1 MADRI
6 KGITIEIGGDTTG
19 LNKALSGVNKEISST
34 QGQLKDVERLLK
46 LDPTNTELLRQKQK
60 LLAEAVQ
67 GTKGKL
73 DTLKEANRQVAESAS
88 NYDAWKEKYDPIKK
102 QIDETKNKLGDLK
115 EQSRNADEQLANGE
129 ISQEKYDAIQEEIKK
144 TSSELKTLQ
153 KSAKEVSDEFGNPVA
168 PEQYDALQREIAET
182 EQQLKS
188 LEDQAGKANT
198 TLQQISAVGD
208 KFQEVGQKIE
218 GVGKKLLPISA
229 AVGGIGVAAVKTTAD
244 FDSSMSNVSAISGA
258 TGEDFDKLRDK
269 AREMGAETK
278 YSASEAADAMSYMAM
293 AGWKTDDMLNGISG
307 IMNLAAASGADLA
320 TTSDIVTDALT
331 GMGYTAADAGRLADV
346 MAAASSNANTNVEM
360 MGETFKYVAPVCG
373 SLGYSMEDTA
383 LAVGL
388 MANSGIKASQAGTQL
403 RAAIT
408 NMVKPTES
416 MEGVMNELGIEIA
429 NEDGSMKSLD
439 ETLKILRDS
448 FAVTTEEQKARRLA
462 TLEQQAVADGYGE
475 SLKGLTEEEKYFQLA
490 MYAGQEQVKDM
501 SEAQFKKMAQD
512 KLGVKVTKKTNK
524 AQVAQ
529 NLALALGTQAIE
541 GLTQE
546 QQSQY
551 AATLFGKEAM
561 SGMLAIINAS
571 EEDYDKL
578 SDAIANSEGVAKSM
592 SETMQDNLN
601 RQLQILKS
609 QLEEAAISIGDALM
623 PKIRELVKKIQEWT
637 DWFNKLDESQK
648 EMVATIGLVVAAM
661 APLLI
666 MIGKVGQGI
675 DVLLKTTSSLGGLLG
690 TMGMTG
696 GPILM
701 TVAAL
706 GLLGA
711 AYLAVKDD
719 LDEYYDKARELSEEE
734 QDSIDRVD
742 ALKDS
747 YDELAQRRQDSVT
760 SIETQTQYESDLWK
774 ELQGIVDENGKV
786 QEGYE
791 SRAAFI
797 SSELS
802 QALGIEIGLN
812 NGIIEGYQNIQG
824 EIDKLIQKKQEE
836 AILNAYEAEY
846 QEALASRKA
855 LQDEIIVQS
864 GQARQASEDYNKA
877 LENEKR
883 LQSEYNQLME
893 EYAQNDSTGVTIGQG
908 IELAKLGQELENAK
922 GSVRGYKEHMDQMNT
937 SLKGSQEALDGFNN
951 LVVNWQGASAAIISG
966 DQQEISNSLMLLQND
981 FKTAEASTRESLE
994 AQCETYKTKLA
1005 EAREAVKQGTPGITD
1020 EYVAGLVN
1028 LERLSRLE
1036 LAKVP
1041 EDAGKAVTDAAG
1053 AVKEKSGE
1061 MESAGT
1067 DVGKQI
1073 PSGLSK
1079 GIISGK
1085 GVALTSVQK
1094 MCDEVVNT
1102 AKNRLGIHSPSTV
1115 FAYIGQMSGKGFI
1128 TGWAGTVA
1136 EMQNTI
1142 RSSVSKAVTEA
1153 TATFSGI
1160 EESLLSLRDSSGS
1173 TISEVVKNAEE
1184 AQEALQKIQD
1194 GLEKTIYGQ
1203 INTFDKFDGK
1213 TKMSTNELLEN
1224 MQSQVDGTEQWS
1236 DNLRELAERG
1246 IDQVLLQKL
1255 AEMGPKG
1262 AGYVAVFAKMTEEEL
1277 QKANDLFEQTMTL
1290 PEATAES
1297 IMQSYQVA
1305 GSMTT
1310 QGFKD
1315 GVTEGIPQVMGEVS
1329 KISQG
1334 VTAIIESLIPLA
1346 DTWSEDMMDGFV
1358 QGIRDKTSEVE
1369 DACRSVADTVSDYL
1383 HFTRPEKG
1391 PLRYYEEWMPHMM
1404 KGLEEGIRGNMWR
1417 VTDQMAALAGS
1428 MDVMTMDMSGGGE
1441 QNSGV
1446 TQRVISLLEA
1456 YLPDIASQKY
1466 VMMDG
1471 KALVG
1476 KTAGQMDRKLG
1487 QVQAL
1492 KERIG

>member
-19 LNKALSGVNKEISST
+19 LSKALSGVNKEISGT
-34 QGQLKDVERLLK
+34 QSQLKDVERLLK
-46 LDPTNTELLRQKQK
+46 LDPSNTELLRQKQK
-60 LLAEAVQ
+60 LLADAV
-67 GTKGKL
+67 GETKDKL
-73 DTLKEANRQVAESAS
+73 ETLKSAEKQAQ
-88 NYDAWKEKYDPIKK
+88 DQFKEGK
-102 QIDETKNKLGDLK
+102 
-115 EQSRNADEQLANGE
+115 
-129 ISQEKYDAIQEEIKK
+129 ISE
-144 TSSELKTLQ
+144 
-153 KSAKEVSDEFGNPVA
+153 
-168 PEQYDALQREIAET
+168 EQYDALKREIIDT
-182 EQQLKS
+182 EQKLKS
-188 LEDQAGKANT
+188 LEDQAGKANV

-229 AVGGIGVAAVKTTAD
+229 AIGGIGVAAVKTTAD

-258 TGEDFDKLRDK
+258 TGEDFDRLRDK

-278 YSASEAADAMSYMAM
+278 FSASEAADAMSYMAM
-293 AGWKTDDMLNGISG
+293 AGWKTDDMLGGISG
-307 IMNLAAASGADLA
+307 VMNLAAASGADLA

-331 GMGYTAADAGRLADV
+331 AMGYTAADSGRLADV

-388 MANSGIKASQAGTQL
+388 MANGGIKASQAGTQL
-403 RAAIT
+403 RGAIT
-408 NMVKPTES
+408 NMIKPTES

-439 ETLKILRDS
+439 ETLKILRES
-448 FAVTTEEQKARRLA
+448 FAVTTEEQKAQRLA
-462 TLEQQAVADGYGE
+462 TLEQQAVADGYGD

-512 KLGVKVTKKTNK
+512 KLGIKVTKKTNRE
-524 AQVAQ
+524 QVAQ
-529 NLALALGTQAIE
+529 NLALELGTQAIE
-541 GLTQE
+541 GLTRE
-546 QQSQY
+546 QQSAY

-561 SGMLAIINAS
+561 SGMLTIINSS
-571 EEDYDKL
+571 EEDYNKL
-578 SDAIANSEGVAKSM
+578 SEAIANSSGAAEKMAKV
-592 SETMQDNLN
+592 TQDNLN
-601 RQLQILKS
+601 GQLAELRSK
-609 QLEEAAISIGDALM
+609 LEEAAISIGDALM

-637 DWFNKLDESQK
+637 DWFNQLDESQK
-648 EMVATIGLVVAAM
+648 EMVVTIGLVAAALGPM
-661 APLLI
+661 LI
-666 MIGKVGQGI
+666 AIGKVSTGI
-675 DVLLKTTSSLGGLLG
+675 GALLHMTSSLGGVLG
-690 TMGMTG
+690 ALGMTG
-696 GPILM
+696 GPIMM

-711 AYLAVKDD
+711 AYLTVKDD
-719 LDEYYDKARELSEEE
+719 SDEYYDKARELSEEE
-734 QDSIDRVD
+734 QDSIERVD

-864 GQARQASEDYNKA
+864 GQAKQASEDYNKA

-893 EYAQNDSTGVTIGQG
+893 EYAQNDSTGVTIGQR

-1028 LERLSRLE
+1028 LELRSRQE

-1041 EDAGKAVTDAAG
+1041 ENAGNSATDAAA
-1053 AVKEKSGE
+1053 AVSGKAGE
-1061 MESAGT
+1061 MESAGG
-1067 DVGKQI
+1067 DFAA
-1073 PSGLSK
+1073 GLAK
-1079 GIISGK
+1079 GIIDNAK
-1085 GVALTSVQK
+1085 LVADAVINVADDTV
-1094 MCDEVVNT
+1094 EATRT
-1102 AKNRLGIHSPSTV
+1102 AWDSHSPSRV
-1115 FAYIGQMSGKGFI
+1115 AKDIGTDYPAGLAEGI
-1128 TGWAGTVA
+1128 TEGASQVTD
-1136 EMQNTI
+1136 
-1142 RSSVSKAVTEA
+1142 AVTQLA
-1153 TATFSGI
+1153 TAAT
-1160 EESLLSLRDSSGS
+1160 S
-1173 TISEVVKNAEE
+1173 TLET
-1184 AQEALQKIQD
+1184 QLQQSD
-1194 GLEKTIYGQ
+1194 TTTQTYQASMGTSWSTWAANLVTT
-1203 INTFDKFDGK
+1203 INTSLAGIGLGASTQLGTLKSSFTTETDAINTDWATKWTAIENKHK
-1213 TKMSTNELLEN
+1213 TTLQNIKTLTSTVLQAIKVLNR
-1224 MQSQVDGTEQWS
+1224 TET
-1236 DNLRELAERG
+1236 D
-1246 IDQVLLQKL
+1246 
-1255 AEMGPKG
+1255 
-1262 AGYVAVFAKMTEEEL
+1262 
-1277 QKANDLFEQTMTL
+1277 TMKTD
-1290 PEATAES
+1290 AITA
-1297 IMQSYQVA
+1297 MNQMVA
-1305 GSMTT
+1305 GVDAELKNLEPTVKA
-1310 QGFKD
+1310 GFDPAVKHITD
-1315 GVTEGIPQVMGEVS
+1315 LIPQA
-1329 KISQG
+1329 
-1334 VTAIIESLIPLA
+1334 T
-1346 DTWSEDMMDGFV
+1346 TWSHDMMDNFI
-1358 QGIRDKTSEVE
+1358 QGIRDKMEELE
-1369 DACRSVADTVSDYL
+1369 DACRDVADTVSDYM

-1404 KGLEEGIRGNMWR
+1404 QGLAKGIRDNR
-1417 VTDQMAALAGS
+1417 NLITDQMKILAG
-1428 MDVMTMDMSGGGE
+1428 DMVSLQMGG
-1441 QNSGV
+1441 QQVRQPVNLASYN
-1446 TQRVISLLEA
+1446 VIAL
-1456 YLPDIASQKY
+1456 
-1466 VMMDG
+1466 DG
-1471 KALVG
+1471 KQVAEVVNE
-1476 KTAGQMDRKLG
+1476 QLG
-1487 QVQAL
+1487 IL
-1492 KERIG
+1492 L

>member
-19 LNKALSGVNKEISST
+19 LSKALSGVNKEISGT
-34 QGQLKDVERLLK
+34 QSQLKDVERLLK
-46 LDPTNTELLRQKQK
+46 LDPSNTELLRQKQK
-60 LLAEAVQ
+60 LLADAVSE
-67 GTKGKL
+67 TKDKL
-73 DTLKEANRQVAESAS
+73 ETLKSAEKQAQ
-88 NYDAWKEKYDPIKK
+88 DQFKEGK
-102 QIDETKNKLGDLK
+102 
-115 EQSRNADEQLANGE
+115 
-129 ISQEKYDAIQEEIKK
+129 ISE
-144 TSSELKTLQ
+144 
-153 KSAKEVSDEFGNPVA
+153 
-168 PEQYDALQREIAET
+168 EQYDALKREIIDT
-182 EQQLKS
+182 EQKLKS
-188 LEDQAGKANT
+188 LEDQAGKSNV

-258 TGEDFDKLRDK
+258 TGEDFDRLRDK

-278 YSASEAADAMSYMAM
+278 FSASEAADAMSYMAM
-293 AGWKTDDMLNGISG
+293 AGWKTEDMLGGIGG
-307 IMNLAAASGADLA
+307 IMDLAAASGADLA

-403 RAAIT
+403 RGALT
-408 NMVKPTES
+408 NMVKPTEA

-448 FAVTTEEQKARRLA
+448 FAVTTEEQKAQRLA
-462 TLEQQAVADGYGE
+462 TLEQQAVADGYGD

-512 KLGVKVTKKTNK
+512 KLGIKVTKKTNRE
-524 AQVAQ
+524 QVAQ
-529 NLALALGTQAIE
+529 NLALELGTQAIE

-571 EEDYDKL
+571 EEDYNKL

-601 RQLQILKS
+601 GQLQILKS

-637 DWFNKLDESQK
+637 DWFNQLDESQK
-648 EMVATIGLVVAAM
+648 EMVVTIGLVAAALGPM
-661 APLLI
+661 LI
-666 MIGKVGQGI
+666 AIGKVSTGI
-675 DVLLKTTSSLGGLLG
+675 GALLHMTSSLGGVLG
-690 TMGMTG
+690 ALGMTG
-696 GPILM
+696 GPIMM

-711 AYLAVKDD
+711 AYLTVKDD
-719 LDEYYDKARELSEEE
+719 SDEYYDKARELSEEE

-864 GQARQASEDYNKA
+864 GQAKQASEDYNKA

-893 EYAQNDSTGVTIGQG
+893 EYAQNDSTGVTIGQR

-1028 LERLSRLE
+1028 LELRSRQE

-1041 EDAGKAVTDAAG
+1041 ENAGNSATDAAA
-1053 AVKEKSGE
+1053 AVSGKAGE
-1061 MESAGT
+1061 MESAGG
-1067 DVGKQI
+1067 DFAA
-1073 PSGLSK
+1073 GLAK
-1079 GIISGK
+1079 GIIDNAK
-1085 GVALTSVQK
+1085 LVADAVINVADDTV
-1094 MCDEVVNT
+1094 EATRT
-1102 AKNRLGIHSPSTV
+1102 AWDSHSPSRV
-1115 FAYIGQMSGKGFI
+1115 AKDIGTDYPAGLAEGI
-1128 TGWAGTVA
+1128 TEGTG
-1136 EMQNTI
+1136 Q
-1142 RSSVSKAVTEA
+1142 VTEA
-1153 TATFSGI
+1153 VTQLATAAT
-1160 EESLLSLRDSSGS
+1160 S
-1173 TISEVVKNAEE
+1173 TLET
-1184 AQEALQKIQD
+1184 QLQQSD
-1194 GLEKTIYGQ
+1194 TTTQTYQTSMGTSWSTWAANLVTT
-1203 INTFDKFDGK
+1203 INTSLAGIGLGASTQLGTIKSSFATETDAINTDWATKWTAIETKHK
-1213 TKMSTNELLEN
+1213 TTLQDIKTLTSTVLQAIKALNR
-1224 MQSQVDGTEQWS
+1224 TE
-1236 DNLRELAERG
+1236 
-1246 IDQVLLQKL
+1246 
-1255 AEMGPKG
+1255 
-1262 AGYVAVFAKMTEEEL
+1262 TE
-1277 QKANDLFEQTMTL
+1277 TMKTDTI
-1290 PEATAES
+1290 TA
-1297 IMQSYQVA
+1297 MNQMVA
-1305 GSMTT
+1305 GVDAELKNLEPTVKA
-1310 QGFKD
+1310 GFDPAVKHITD
-1315 GVTEGIPQVMGEVS
+1315 LIPQA
-1329 KISQG
+1329 
-1334 VTAIIESLIPLA
+1334 T
-1346 DTWSEDMMDGFV
+1346 TWSHDMMDNFI
-1358 QGIRDKTSEVE
+1358 QGIKDKMRELE
-1369 DACRSVADTVSDYL
+1369 DACEDVAETVSDYM

-1404 KGLEEGIRGNMWR
+1404 QGLAKGIRDNR
-1417 VTDQMAALAGS
+1417 NLITDQMKILAG
-1428 MDVMTMDMSGGGE
+1428 DMASLQMGG
-1441 QNSGV
+1441 QQVRQPVNLASYN
-1446 TQRVISLLEA
+1446 VIAL
-1456 YLPDIASQKY
+1456 
-1466 VMMDG
+1466 DG
-1471 KALVG
+1471 KQVAEVVNE
-1476 KTAGQMDRKLG
+1476 QLG
-1487 QVQAL
+1487 IL
-1492 KERIG
+1492 L

>member
-19 LNKALSGVNKEISST
+19 LSKALSGVNKEISGT

-46 LDPTNTELLRQKQK
+46 LDPSNTELLQQKQK
-60 LLAEAVQ
+60 LLADAV
-67 GTKGKL
+67 GETKTKL
-73 DTLKEANRQVAESAS
+73 DTLKEAERQAE
-88 NYDAWKEKYDPIKK
+88 EQFK
-102 QIDETKNKLGDLK
+102 QGK
-115 EQSRNADEQLANGE
+115 
-129 ISQEKYDAIQEEIKK
+129 ISE
-144 TSSELKTLQ
+144 
-153 KSAKEVSDEFGNPVA
+153 
-168 PEQYDALQREIAET
+168 EQYNALKREVIDT
-182 EQQLKS
+182 EQKLKS
-188 LEDQAGKANT
+188 LEDQAGKANV

-258 TGEDFDKLRDK
+258 TGEDFDRLRDK

-278 YSASEAADAMSYMAM
+278 FSASEAADAMSYMAM

-307 IMNLAAASGADLA
+307 IMDLAAASGADLA

-403 RAAIT
+403 RGALT
-408 NMVKPTES
+408 NMVKPTEA

-448 FAVTTEEQKARRLA
+448 FAVTTEEQKAQRLA

-512 KLGVKVTKKTNK
+512 KLGVKVTKKTNR

-571 EEDYDKL
+571 EEDYNKL
-578 SDAIANSEGVAKSM
+578 SDAIANSEGVARSM

-601 RQLQILKS
+601 GQLQILKS

-637 DWFNKLDESQK
+637 DWFNQLDESQK
-648 EMVATIGLVVAAM
+648 EMVVTIGLVAAALGPM
-661 APLLI
+661 LI
-666 MIGKVGQGI
+666 AIGKVSTGI
-675 DVLLKTTSSLGGLLG
+675 GALLHMTSSLGGVLG
-690 TMGMTG
+690 ALGMTG
-696 GPILM
+696 GPIMM

-711 AYLAVKDD
+711 AYLTVKDD
-719 LDEYYDKARELSEEE
+719 SDEYYDKARELSEEE
-734 QDSIDRVD
+734 QDSIERVD

-864 GQARQASEDYNKA
+864 GQAKQASEDYNKA

-893 EYAQNDSTGVTIGQG
+893 EYAQNDSTGVTIGQR

-1028 LERLSRLE
+1028 LELRSRQE

-1041 EDAGKAVTDAAG
+1041 ENAGNSATDAAA
-1053 AVKEKSGE
+1053 AVSGKAGE
-1061 MESAGT
+1061 MESAGG
-1067 DVGKQI
+1067 DFAA
-1073 PSGLSK
+1073 GLAK
-1079 GIISGK
+1079 GIIDNAK
-1085 GVALTSVQK
+1085 LVADAVINVADDTV
-1094 MCDEVVNT
+1094 EATRT
-1102 AKNRLGIHSPSTV
+1102 AWDSHSPSRV
-1115 FAYIGQMSGKGFI
+1115 AKDIGTDYPAGLAEGI
-1128 TGWAGTVA
+1128 TEGASQVTD
-1136 EMQNTI
+1136 
-1142 RSSVSKAVTEA
+1142 AVTQLA
-1153 TATFSGI
+1153 TAAT
-1160 EESLLSLRDSSGS
+1160 S
-1173 TISEVVKNAEE
+1173 TLET
-1184 AQEALQKIQD
+1184 QLQQSD
-1194 GLEKTIYGQ
+1194 TTTQTYQASMSTSWSTWAANLVTT
-1203 INTFDKFDGK
+1203 INTSLAGIGLGVSTQLGTIKSSFSTETDAINTDWATKWTAIETKHRTTLQNIK
-1213 TKMSTNELLEN
+1213 TLTSTVLQAIKTLNR
-1224 MQSQVDGTEQWS
+1224 TE
-1236 DNLRELAERG
+1236 
-1246 IDQVLLQKL
+1246 
-1255 AEMGPKG
+1255 
-1262 AGYVAVFAKMTEEEL
+1262 TE
-1277 QKANDLFEQTMTL
+1277 TMKTDTI
-1290 PEATAES
+1290 TA
-1297 IMQSYQVA
+1297 MNQMVA
-1305 GSMTT
+1305 GVDAELKNLEPTVKA
-1310 QGFKD
+1310 GFDPAVKHITD
-1315 GVTEGIPQVMGEVS
+1315 LIPQA
-1329 KISQG
+1329 
-1334 VTAIIESLIPLA
+1334 T
-1346 DTWSEDMMDGFV
+1346 TWSHDMMDNFI
-1358 QGIRDKTSEVE
+1358 QGIRDKTRELE
-1369 DACRSVADTVSDYL
+1369 DACRDVADTVSDYM

-1404 KGLEEGIRGNMWR
+1404 QGFAKGIEDNRRLI
-1417 VTDQMAALAGS
+1417 TDQMKILTADMAAI
-1428 MDVMTMDMSGGGE
+1428 
-1441 QNSGV
+1441 QGV
-1446 TQRVISLLEA
+1446 TGNGDRPVINFSNRTVVELEGRQ
-1456 YLPDIASQKY
+1456 I
-1466 VMMDG
+1466 
-1471 KALVG
+1471 
-1476 KTAGQMDRKLG
+1476 G
-1487 QVQAL
+1487 QVVDEYL
-1492 KERIG
+1492 GGVYG

>member
-19 LNKALSGVNKEISST
+19 LSKALSGVNKEISGT

-46 LDPTNTELLRQKQK
+46 LDPSNTELLQQKQK
-60 LLAEAVQ
+60 LLADAV
-67 GTKGKL
+67 GETKTKL
-73 DTLKEANRQVAESAS
+73 DTLKEAERQAE
-88 NYDAWKEKYDPIKK
+88 EQFK
-102 QIDETKNKLGDLK
+102 QGK
-115 EQSRNADEQLANGE
+115 
-129 ISQEKYDAIQEEIKK
+129 ISE
-144 TSSELKTLQ
+144 
-153 KSAKEVSDEFGNPVA
+153 
-168 PEQYDALQREIAET
+168 EQYNALKREVIDT
-182 EQQLKS
+182 EQKLKS
-188 LEDQAGKANT
+188 LEDQAGKANV

-258 TGEDFDKLRDK
+258 TGEDFDRLRDK

-278 YSASEAADAMSYMAM
+278 FSASEAADAMSYMAM

-307 IMNLAAASGADLA
+307 IMDLAAASGADLA

-403 RAAIT
+403 RGALT
-408 NMVKPTES
+408 NMVKPTEA

-448 FAVTTEEQKARRLA
+448 FAVTTEEQKAQRLA

-512 KLGVKVTKKTNK
+512 KLGVKVTKKTNR

-551 AATLFGKEAM
+551 DATLFGKEAM

-571 EEDYDKL
+571 EEDYNKL
-578 SDAIANSEGVAKSM
+578 SDAIANSEGVARSM

-601 RQLQILKS
+601 GQLQILKS

-637 DWFNKLDESQK
+637 DWFNQLDESQK
-648 EMVATIGLVVAAM
+648 EMVVTIGLVAAALGPM
-661 APLLI
+661 LI
-666 MIGKVGQGI
+666 AIGKVSTGI
-675 DVLLKTTSSLGGLLG
+675 GALLHMTSSLGGVLG
-690 TMGMTG
+690 ALGMTG
-696 GPILM
+696 GPIMM

-711 AYLAVKDD
+711 AYLTVKDD
-719 LDEYYDKARELSEEE
+719 SDEYYDKARELSEEE
-734 QDSIDRVD
+734 QDSIERVD

-864 GQARQASEDYNKA
+864 GQAKQASEDYNKA

-893 EYAQNDSTGVTIGQG
+893 EYAQNDSTGVTIGQR

-1028 LERLSRLE
+1028 LELRSRQE

-1041 EDAGKAVTDAAG
+1041 ENAGNSATDAAA
-1053 AVKEKSGE
+1053 AVSGKAGE
-1061 MESAGT
+1061 MESAGG
-1067 DVGKQI
+1067 DFAA
-1073 PSGLSK
+1073 GLAK
-1079 GIISGK
+1079 GIIDNAK
-1085 GVALTSVQK
+1085 LVADAVINVADDTV
-1094 MCDEVVNT
+1094 EATRT
-1102 AKNRLGIHSPSTV
+1102 AWDSHSPSRV
-1115 FAYIGQMSGKGFI
+1115 AKDIGTDYPAGLAEGI
-1128 TGWAGTVA
+1128 TEGTG
-1136 EMQNTI
+1136 Q
-1142 RSSVSKAVTEA
+1142 VTEA
-1153 TATFSGI
+1153 VTQLATAAT
-1160 EESLLSLRDSSGS
+1160 S
-1173 TISEVVKNAEE
+1173 TLET
-1184 AQEALQKIQD
+1184 QLQQSD
-1194 GLEKTIYGQ
+1194 TTTQTYQASMGTSWSTWAANLVTT
-1203 INTFDKFDGK
+1203 INTSLAGIGLGASTQLGTIKSSFAAETDAINTDWATKWTAIETKHK
-1213 TKMSTNELLEN
+1213 TTLQDIKTLTSTVLQAIKTLNR
-1224 MQSQVDGTEQWS
+1224 TE
-1236 DNLRELAERG
+1236 
-1246 IDQVLLQKL
+1246 
-1255 AEMGPKG
+1255 
-1262 AGYVAVFAKMTEEEL
+1262 TE
-1277 QKANDLFEQTMTL
+1277 TMKTDTI
-1290 PEATAES
+1290 TA
-1297 IMQSYQVA
+1297 MNQMVA
-1305 GSMTT
+1305 GVDAELKNLEPTVKA
-1310 QGFKD
+1310 GFDPAVKHITD
-1315 GVTEGIPQVMGEVS
+1315 LIPQA
-1329 KISQG
+1329 
-1334 VTAIIESLIPLA
+1334 T
-1346 DTWSEDMMDGFV
+1346 TWSHDMMDNFI
-1358 QGIRDKTSEVE
+1358 QGIRDKMEELE
-1369 DACRSVADTVSDYL
+1369 DACRDVADTVSDYM

-1404 KGLEEGIRGNMWR
+1404 QGLAKGIRDNR
-1417 VTDQMAALAGS
+1417 NLITDQMKILAADMAAIQGVAGNG
-1428 MDVMTMDMSGGGE
+1428 D
-1441 QNSGV
+1441 
-1446 TQRVISLLEA
+1446 RPVINFSNRTVVELEGRQ
-1456 YLPDIASQKY
+1456 I
-1466 VMMDG
+1466 
-1471 KALVG
+1471 
-1476 KTAGQMDRKLG
+1476 G
-1487 QVQAL
+1487 QVVDEYL
-1492 KERIG
+1492 GGVYG

>member
-19 LNKALSGVNKEISST
+19 LSKALSGVNKEISGT

-46 LDPTNTELLRQKQK
+46 LDPSNTELLQQKQK
-60 LLAEAVQ
+60 LLADAV
-67 GTKGKL
+67 GETKTKL
-73 DTLKEANRQVAESAS
+73 DTLKEAERQAE
-88 NYDAWKEKYDPIKK
+88 EQFK
-102 QIDETKNKLGDLK
+102 QGK
-115 EQSRNADEQLANGE
+115 
-129 ISQEKYDAIQEEIKK
+129 ISE
-144 TSSELKTLQ
+144 
-153 KSAKEVSDEFGNPVA
+153 
-168 PEQYDALQREIAET
+168 EQYNALKREVIDT
-182 EQQLKS
+182 EQKLKS
-188 LEDQAGKANT
+188 LEDQAGKSNV

-258 TGEDFDKLRDK
+258 TGEDFDRLRDK

-278 YSASEAADAMSYMAM
+278 FSASEAADAMSYMAM
-293 AGWKTDDMLNGISG
+293 AGWKTDDMLGGISG
-307 IMNLAAASGADLA
+307 VMNLAAASGADLA

-331 GMGYTAADAGRLADV
+331 AMGYTAADSGRLADV

-388 MANSGIKASQAGTQL
+388 MANGGIKASQAGTQL
-403 RAAIT
+403 RGAIT
-408 NMVKPTES
+408 NMIKPTES

-439 ETLKILRDS
+439 ETLKILRES
-448 FAVTTEEQKARRLA
+448 FAVTTEEQKAQRLA
-462 TLEQQAVADGYGE
+462 TLEQQAVADGYGD

-512 KLGVKVTKKTNK
+512 KLGIKVTKKTNRE
-524 AQVAQ
+524 QVAQ
-529 NLALALGTQAIE
+529 NLALELGTQAIE
-541 GLTQE
+541 GLTRE
-546 QQSQY
+546 QQSAY

-561 SGMLAIINAS
+561 SGMLTIINSS
-571 EEDYDKL
+571 EEDYNKL
-578 SDAIANSEGVAKSM
+578 SEAIANSSGAAEKMAKV
-592 SETMQDNLN
+592 TQDNLN
-601 RQLQILKS
+601 GQLAELRSK
-609 QLEEAAISIGDALM
+609 LEEAAISIGDALM

-637 DWFNKLDESQK
+637 DWFNQLDESQK
-648 EMVATIGLVVAAM
+648 EMVVTIGLVAAALGPM
-661 APLLI
+661 LI
-666 MIGKVGQGI
+666 AIGKVSTGI
-675 DVLLKTTSSLGGLLG
+675 GALLHMTSSLGGVLG
-690 TMGMTG
+690 ALGMTG
-696 GPILM
+696 GPIMM

-711 AYLAVKDD
+711 AYLTVKDD
-719 LDEYYDKARELSEEE
+719 SDEYYDKARELSEEE
-734 QDSIDRVD
+734 QDSIERVD

-864 GQARQASEDYNKA
+864 GQAKQASEDYNKA

-893 EYAQNDSTGVTIGQG
+893 EYAQNDSTGVTIGQR

-1028 LERLSRLE
+1028 LELRSRQE

-1041 EDAGKAVTDAAG
+1041 ENAGNSATDAAA
-1053 AVKEKSGE
+1053 AVSGKAGE
-1061 MESAGT
+1061 MESAGG
-1067 DVGKQI
+1067 DFAA
-1073 PSGLSK
+1073 GLAK
-1079 GIISGK
+1079 GIIDNAK
-1085 GVALTSVQK
+1085 LVADAVINVADDTV
-1094 MCDEVVNT
+1094 EATRT
-1102 AKNRLGIHSPSTV
+1102 AWDSHSPSRV
-1115 FAYIGQMSGKGFI
+1115 AKDIGTDYPAGLAEGI
-1128 TGWAGTVA
+1128 TEGASQVTD
-1136 EMQNTI
+1136 
-1142 RSSVSKAVTEA
+1142 AVTQLA
-1153 TATFSGI
+1153 TAAT
-1160 EESLLSLRDSSGS
+1160 S
-1173 TISEVVKNAEE
+1173 TLET
-1184 AQEALQKIQD
+1184 QLQQSD
-1194 GLEKTIYGQ
+1194 TTTQTYQASMGTSWSTWAANLVTT
-1203 INTFDKFDGK
+1203 INTSLAGIGLGASTQLGTLKSSFTTETDAINTDWATKWTAIENKHK
-1213 TKMSTNELLEN
+1213 TTLQNIKTLTSTVLQAIKVLNR
-1224 MQSQVDGTEQWS
+1224 TET
-1236 DNLRELAERG
+1236 D
-1246 IDQVLLQKL
+1246 
-1255 AEMGPKG
+1255 
-1262 AGYVAVFAKMTEEEL
+1262 
-1277 QKANDLFEQTMTL
+1277 TMKTD
-1290 PEATAES
+1290 AITA
-1297 IMQSYQVA
+1297 MNQMVA
-1305 GSMTT
+1305 GVDAELKNLEPTVKA
-1310 QGFKD
+1310 GFDPAVKHITD
-1315 GVTEGIPQVMGEVS
+1315 LIPQA
-1329 KISQG
+1329 
-1334 VTAIIESLIPLA
+1334 T
-1346 DTWSEDMMDGFV
+1346 TWSHDMMDNFI
-1358 QGIRDKTSEVE
+1358 QGIRDKMEELE
-1369 DACRSVADTVSDYL
+1369 DACRDVADTVSDYM

-1404 KGLEEGIRGNMWR
+1404 QGLAKGIRDNR
-1417 VTDQMAALAGS
+1417 NLITDQMKILAG
-1428 MDVMTMDMSGGGE
+1428 DMVSLQMGG
-1441 QNSGV
+1441 QQVRQPVNLASYN
-1446 TQRVISLLEA
+1446 VIAL
-1456 YLPDIASQKY
+1456 
-1466 VMMDG
+1466 DG
-1471 KALVG
+1471 KQVAEVVNE
-1476 KTAGQMDRKLG
+1476 QLG
-1487 QVQAL
+1487 IL
-1492 KERIG
+1492 L

>member
-19 LNKALSGVNKEISST
+19 LSKALSGVNKEISGT

-46 LDPTNTELLRQKQK
+46 LDPSNTELLQQKQK
-60 LLAEAVQ
+60 LLADAV
-67 GTKGKL
+67 GETKTKL
-73 DTLKEANRQVAESAS
+73 DTLKEAERQAE
-88 NYDAWKEKYDPIKK
+88 EQFK
-102 QIDETKNKLGDLK
+102 QGK
-115 EQSRNADEQLANGE
+115 
-129 ISQEKYDAIQEEIKK
+129 ISE
-144 TSSELKTLQ
+144 
-153 KSAKEVSDEFGNPVA
+153 
-168 PEQYDALQREIAET
+168 EQYNALKREVIDT
-182 EQQLKS
+182 EQKLKS
-188 LEDQAGKANT
+188 LEDQAGKANV

-258 TGEDFDKLRDK
+258 TGEDFDRLRDK

-278 YSASEAADAMSYMAM
+278 FSASEAADAMSYMAM

-307 IMNLAAASGADLA
+307 IMDLAAASGADLA

-403 RAAIT
+403 RGALT
-408 NMVKPTES
+408 NMVKPTEA

-448 FAVTTEEQKARRLA
+448 FAVTTEEQKAQRLA

-512 KLGVKVTKKTNK
+512 KLGVKVTKKTNR

-571 EEDYDKL
+571 EEDYNKL
-578 SDAIANSEGVAKSM
+578 SDAIANSEGVARSM

-601 RQLQILKS
+601 GQLQILKS

-637 DWFNKLDESQK
+637 DWFNQLDESQK
-648 EMVATIGLVVAAM
+648 EMVVTIGLVAAALGPM
-661 APLLI
+661 LI
-666 MIGKVGQGI
+666 AIGKVSTGI
-675 DVLLKTTSSLGGLLG
+675 GALLHMTSSLGGVLG
-690 TMGMTG
+690 ALGMTG
-696 GPILM
+696 GPIMM

-711 AYLAVKDD
+711 AYLTVKDD
-719 LDEYYDKARELSEEE
+719 SDEYYDKARELSEEE
-734 QDSIDRVD
+734 QDSIERVD

-864 GQARQASEDYNKA
+864 GQAKQASEDYNKA

-893 EYAQNDSTGVTIGQG
+893 EYAQNDSTGVTIGQR

-1028 LERLSRLE
+1028 LELRSRQE

-1041 EDAGKAVTDAAG
+1041 ENAGNSATDAAA
-1053 AVKEKSGE
+1053 AVSGKAGE
-1061 MESAGT
+1061 MESAGG
-1067 DVGKQI
+1067 DFAA
-1073 PSGLSK
+1073 GLAK
-1079 GIISGK
+1079 GIIDNAK
-1085 GVALTSVQK
+1085 LVADAVINVADDTV
-1094 MCDEVVNT
+1094 EATRT
-1102 AKNRLGIHSPSTV
+1102 AWDSHSPSRV
-1115 FAYIGQMSGKGFI
+1115 AKDIGTDYPAGLAEGI
-1128 TGWAGTVA
+1128 TEGTG
-1136 EMQNTI
+1136 Q
-1142 RSSVSKAVTEA
+1142 VTEA
-1153 TATFSGI
+1153 VTQLATAAT
-1160 EESLLSLRDSSGS
+1160 S
-1173 TISEVVKNAEE
+1173 TLET
-1184 AQEALQKIQD
+1184 QLQQSD
-1194 GLEKTIYGQ
+1194 TTTQTYQASMGTSWSTWAANLVTT
-1203 INTFDKFDGK
+1203 INTSLAGIGLGASTQLGTIKSSFAAETDAINTDWATKWTAIETKHK
-1213 TKMSTNELLEN
+1213 TTLQDIKTLTSTVLQAIKTLNR
-1224 MQSQVDGTEQWS
+1224 TE
-1236 DNLRELAERG
+1236 
-1246 IDQVLLQKL
+1246 
-1255 AEMGPKG
+1255 
-1262 AGYVAVFAKMTEEEL
+1262 TE
-1277 QKANDLFEQTMTL
+1277 TMKTDTI
-1290 PEATAES
+1290 TA
-1297 IMQSYQVA
+1297 MNQMVA
-1305 GSMTT
+1305 GVDAELKNLEPTVKA
-1310 QGFKD
+1310 GFDPAVKHITD
-1315 GVTEGIPQVMGEVS
+1315 LIPQA
-1329 KISQG
+1329 
-1334 VTAIIESLIPLA
+1334 T
-1346 DTWSEDMMDGFV
+1346 TWSHDMMDNFI
-1358 QGIRDKTSEVE
+1358 QGIRDKMEELE
-1369 DACRSVADTVSDYL
+1369 DACRDVADTVSDYM

-1404 KGLEEGIRGNMWR
+1404 QGLAKGIRDNR
-1417 VTDQMAALAGS
+1417 NLITDQMKILAADMAAIQGVAGNG
-1428 MDVMTMDMSGGGE
+1428 D
-1441 QNSGV
+1441 
-1446 TQRVISLLEA
+1446 RPVINFSNRTVVELEGRQ
-1456 YLPDIASQKY
+1456 I
-1466 VMMDG
+1466 
-1471 KALVG
+1471 
-1476 KTAGQMDRKLG
+1476 G
-1487 QVQAL
+1487 QVVDEYL
-1492 KERIG
+1492 GGVYG

>member
-19 LNKALSGVNKEISST
+19 LSKALSGVNKEISGT
-34 QGQLKDVERLLK
+34 QSQLKDVERLLK
-46 LDPTNTELLRQKQK
+46 LDPSNTELLRQKQK
-60 LLAEAVQ
+60 LLADAVSE
-67 GTKGKL
+67 TKDKL
-73 DTLKEANRQVAESAS
+73 ETLKSAEKQAQ
-88 NYDAWKEKYDPIKK
+88 DQFKEGK
-102 QIDETKNKLGDLK
+102 
-115 EQSRNADEQLANGE
+115 
-129 ISQEKYDAIQEEIKK
+129 ISE
-144 TSSELKTLQ
+144 
-153 KSAKEVSDEFGNPVA
+153 
-168 PEQYDALQREIAET
+168 EQYDALKREIIDT
-182 EQQLKS
+182 EQKLKS
-188 LEDQAGKANT
+188 LEDQAGKSNV

-218 GVGKKLLPISA
+218 GVGKKLLTISA

-244 FDSSMSNVSAISGA
+244 FDSSMSNVSAISGT
-258 TGEDFDKLRDK
+258 TGKDFDRLRDK
-269 AREMGAETK
+269 AREMGTETK
-278 YSASEAADAMSYMAM
+278 FSASEAADAMSYMAM
-293 AGWKTDDMLNGISG
+293 AGWKTEDMLNGISG
-307 IMNLAAASGADLA
+307 IMDLAAASGADLA

-403 RAAIT
+403 RGALT
-408 NMVKPTES
+408 NMVKPTEA

-448 FAVTTEEQKARRLA
+448 FAVTTEEQKAQRLA
-462 TLEQQAVADGYGE
+462 TLEQQAVADGYGD

-512 KLGVKVTKKTNK
+512 KLGIKVTKKTNRE
-524 AQVAQ
+524 QVAQ
-529 NLALALGTQAIE
+529 NLALELGTQAIE

-571 EEDYDKL
+571 EEDYNKL
-578 SDAIANSEGVAKSM
+578 SDAIANSEGVAKNM

-601 RQLQILKS
+601 GQLQILKS

-637 DWFNKLDESQK
+637 DWFNQLDESQK
-648 EMVATIGLVVAAM
+648 EMVVTIGLVAAALGPM
-661 APLLI
+661 LI
-666 MIGKVGQGI
+666 AIGKVSTGI
-675 DVLLKTTSSLGGLLG
+675 GALLHMTSSLGGVLG
-690 TMGMTG
+690 ALGMTG
-696 GPILM
+696 GPIMM

-711 AYLAVKDD
+711 AYLTVKDD
-719 LDEYYDKARELSEEE
+719 SDEYYDKARELSEEE

-864 GQARQASEDYNKA
+864 GQAKQASEDYNKA

-893 EYAQNDSTGVTIGQG
+893 EYAQNDSTGVTIGQR

-922 GSVRGYKEHMDQMNT
+922 GSVRGYKEHMDQMNI

-1028 LERLSRLE
+1028 LELRSRQE

-1041 EDAGKAVTDAAG
+1041 ENAGNSATDAAA
-1053 AVKEKSGE
+1053 AVSGKAGE
-1061 MESAGT
+1061 MESAGG
-1067 DVGKQI
+1067 DFAA
-1073 PSGLSK
+1073 GLAK
-1079 GIISGK
+1079 GIIDNAK
-1085 GVALTSVQK
+1085 LVADAVINVADDTV
-1094 MCDEVVNT
+1094 EATRT
-1102 AKNRLGIHSPSTV
+1102 AWDSHSPSRV
-1115 FAYIGQMSGKGFI
+1115 AKDIGTDYPAGLAEGI
-1128 TGWAGTVA
+1128 TEGTG
-1136 EMQNTI
+1136 Q
-1142 RSSVSKAVTEA
+1142 VTEA
-1153 TATFSGI
+1153 VTQLATAAT
-1160 EESLLSLRDSSGS
+1160 S
-1173 TISEVVKNAEE
+1173 TLET
-1184 AQEALQKIQD
+1184 QLQQSD
-1194 GLEKTIYGQ
+1194 TTTQTYQTSMGTSWSTWAANLVTT
-1203 INTFDKFDGK
+1203 INTSLAGIGLGASTQLGTIKSSFAAETDAINTDWATKWTAIETKHK
-1213 TKMSTNELLEN
+1213 TTLQDIKTLTSTVLQAIKALNR
-1224 MQSQVDGTEQWS
+1224 TE
-1236 DNLRELAERG
+1236 
-1246 IDQVLLQKL
+1246 
-1255 AEMGPKG
+1255 
-1262 AGYVAVFAKMTEEEL
+1262 TE
-1277 QKANDLFEQTMTL
+1277 TMKTDTI
-1290 PEATAES
+1290 TA
-1297 IMQSYQVA
+1297 MNQMVA
-1305 GSMTT
+1305 GVDAELKNLEPTVKA
-1310 QGFKD
+1310 GFDPAVKHITD
-1315 GVTEGIPQVMGEVS
+1315 LIPQA
-1329 KISQG
+1329 
-1334 VTAIIESLIPLA
+1334 T
-1346 DTWSEDMMDGFV
+1346 TWSHDMMDNFI
-1358 QGIRDKTSEVE
+1358 QGIRDKMEELE
-1369 DACRSVADTVSDYL
+1369 DACRDVADTVSDYM

-1404 KGLEEGIRGNMWR
+1404 QGLAKGIRDNR
-1417 VTDQMAALAGS
+1417 NLITDQMKILAG
-1428 MDVMTMDMSGGGE
+1428 DMVSLQMGG
-1441 QNSGV
+1441 QQVRQPVNLASYN
-1446 TQRVISLLEA
+1446 VIAL
-1456 YLPDIASQKY
+1456 
-1466 VMMDG
+1466 DG
-1471 KALVG
+1471 KQVAEVVNE
-1476 KTAGQMDRKLG
+1476 QLG
-1487 QVQAL
+1487 IL
-1492 KERIG
+1492 L

>member
-19 LNKALSGVNKEISST
+19 LSKALSGVNKEISGT

-46 LDPTNTELLRQKQK
+46 LDPSNTELLQQKQK
-60 LLAEAVQ
+60 LLADAV
-67 GTKGKL
+67 GETKTKL
-73 DTLKEANRQVAESAS
+73 DTLKEAERQAE
-88 NYDAWKEKYDPIKK
+88 EQFK
-102 QIDETKNKLGDLK
+102 QGK
-115 EQSRNADEQLANGE
+115 
-129 ISQEKYDAIQEEIKK
+129 ISE
-144 TSSELKTLQ
+144 
-153 KSAKEVSDEFGNPVA
+153 
-168 PEQYDALQREIAET
+168 EQYNALKREVIDT
-182 EQQLKS
+182 EQKLKS
-188 LEDQAGKANT
+188 LEDQAGKSNV

-258 TGEDFDKLRDK
+258 TGEDFDRLRDK

-278 YSASEAADAMSYMAM
+278 FSASEAADAMSYMAM
-293 AGWKTDDMLNGISG
+293 AGWKTDDMLGGISG
-307 IMNLAAASGADLA
+307 VMNLAAASGADLA

-331 GMGYTAADAGRLADV
+331 AMGYTAADSGRLADV

-388 MANSGIKASQAGTQL
+388 MANGGIKASQAGTQL
-403 RAAIT
+403 RGAIT
-408 NMVKPTES
+408 NMIKPTES

-439 ETLKILRDS
+439 ETLKILRES
-448 FAVTTEEQKARRLA
+448 FAVTTEEQKAQRLA
-462 TLEQQAVADGYGE
+462 TLEQQAVADGYGD

-512 KLGVKVTKKTNK
+512 KLGIKVTKKTNRE
-524 AQVAQ
+524 QVAQ
-529 NLALALGTQAIE
+529 NLALELGTQAIE
-541 GLTQE
+541 GLTRE
-546 QQSQY
+546 QQSAY

-561 SGMLAIINAS
+561 SGMLTIINSS
-571 EEDYDKL
+571 EEDYNKL
-578 SDAIANSEGVAKSM
+578 SEAIANSSGAAEKMAKV
-592 SETMQDNLN
+592 TQDNLN
-601 RQLQILKS
+601 GQLAELRSK
-609 QLEEAAISIGDALM
+609 LEEAAISIGDALM

-637 DWFNKLDESQK
+637 DWFNQLDESQK
-648 EMVATIGLVVAAM
+648 EMVVTIGLVAAALGPM
-661 APLLI
+661 LI
-666 MIGKVGQGI
+666 AIGKVSTGI
-675 DVLLKTTSSLGGLLG
+675 GALLHMTSSLGGVLG
-690 TMGMTG
+690 ALGMTG
-696 GPILM
+696 GPIMM

-711 AYLAVKDD
+711 AYLTVKDD
-719 LDEYYDKARELSEEE
+719 SDEYYDKARELSEEE
-734 QDSIDRVD
+734 QDSIERVD

-846 QEALASRKA
+846 QEALARRKA

-864 GQARQASEDYNKA
+864 GQAKQASEDYNKA

-893 EYAQNDSTGVTIGQG
+893 EYAQNDSTGVTIGQR

-1028 LERLSRLE
+1028 LELRSRQE

-1041 EDAGKAVTDAAG
+1041 ENAGNSATDAAA
-1053 AVKEKSGE
+1053 AVSGKAGE
-1061 MESAGT
+1061 MESAGG
-1067 DVGKQI
+1067 DFAA
-1073 PSGLSK
+1073 GLAK
-1079 GIISGK
+1079 GIIDNAK
-1085 GVALTSVQK
+1085 LVADAVINVADDTV
-1094 MCDEVVNT
+1094 EATRT
-1102 AKNRLGIHSPSTV
+1102 AWDSHSPSRV
-1115 FAYIGQMSGKGFI
+1115 AKDIGTDYPAGLAEGI
-1128 TGWAGTVA
+1128 TEGASQVTD
-1136 EMQNTI
+1136 
-1142 RSSVSKAVTEA
+1142 AVTQLA
-1153 TATFSGI
+1153 TAAT
-1160 EESLLSLRDSSGS
+1160 S
-1173 TISEVVKNAEE
+1173 TLET
-1184 AQEALQKIQD
+1184 QLQQSD
-1194 GLEKTIYGQ
+1194 TTTQTYQASMGTSWSTWAANLVTT
-1203 INTFDKFDGK
+1203 INTSLAGIGLGASTQLGTLKSSFTTETDAINTDWATKWTAIENKHK
-1213 TKMSTNELLEN
+1213 TTLQNIKTLTSTVLQAIKVLNR
-1224 MQSQVDGTEQWS
+1224 TET
-1236 DNLRELAERG
+1236 D
-1246 IDQVLLQKL
+1246 
-1255 AEMGPKG
+1255 
-1262 AGYVAVFAKMTEEEL
+1262 
-1277 QKANDLFEQTMTL
+1277 TMKTD
-1290 PEATAES
+1290 AITA
-1297 IMQSYQVA
+1297 MNQMVA
-1305 GSMTT
+1305 GVDAELKNLEPTVKA
-1310 QGFKD
+1310 GFDPAVKHITD
-1315 GVTEGIPQVMGEVS
+1315 LIPQA
-1329 KISQG
+1329 
-1334 VTAIIESLIPLA
+1334 T
-1346 DTWSEDMMDGFV
+1346 TWSHDMMDNFI
-1358 QGIRDKTSEVE
+1358 QGIRDKMEELE
-1369 DACRSVADTVSDYL
+1369 DACRDVADTVSDYM

-1404 KGLEEGIRGNMWR
+1404 QGLAKGIRDNR
-1417 VTDQMAALAGS
+1417 NLITDQMKILAG
-1428 MDVMTMDMSGGGE
+1428 DMVSLQMGG
-1441 QNSGV
+1441 QQVRQPVNLASYN
-1446 TQRVISLLEA
+1446 VIAL
-1456 YLPDIASQKY
+1456 
-1466 VMMDG
+1466 DG
-1471 KALVG
+1471 KQVAEVVNE
-1476 KTAGQMDRKLG
+1476 QLG
-1487 QVQAL
+1487 IL
-1492 KERIG
+1492 L

>member
-19 LNKALSGVNKEISST
+19 LSKALSGVNKEISGT
-34 QGQLKDVERLLK
+34 QSQLKDVERLLK
-46 LDPTNTELLRQKQK
+46 LDPSNTELLRQKQK
-60 LLAEAVQ
+60 LLADAVSE
-67 GTKGKL
+67 TKDKL
-73 DTLKEANRQVAESAS
+73 ETLKSAEKQAQ
-88 NYDAWKEKYDPIKK
+88 DQFKEGK
-102 QIDETKNKLGDLK
+102 
-115 EQSRNADEQLANGE
+115 
-129 ISQEKYDAIQEEIKK
+129 ISE
-144 TSSELKTLQ
+144 
-153 KSAKEVSDEFGNPVA
+153 
-168 PEQYDALQREIAET
+168 EQYDALKREIIDT
-182 EQQLKS
+182 EQKLKS
-188 LEDQAGKANT
+188 LEDQAGKSNV

-244 FDSSMSNVSAISGA
+244 FDSSMSNVSAISGT
-258 TGEDFDKLRDK
+258 TGEDFDRLRDK

-278 YSASEAADAMSYMAM
+278 FSASEAADAMSYMAM
-293 AGWKTDDMLNGISG
+293 AGWKTEDMLNGISG
-307 IMNLAAASGADLA
+307 IMDLAAASGADLA

-403 RAAIT
+403 RGALT
-408 NMVKPTES
+408 NMVKPTEA

-448 FAVTTEEQKARRLA
+448 FAVTTEEQKAQRLA
-462 TLEQQAVADGYGE
+462 TLEQQAVADGYGD

-512 KLGVKVTKKTNK
+512 KLGIKVTKKTNRE
-524 AQVAQ
+524 QVAQ
-529 NLALALGTQAIE
+529 NLALELGTQAIE

-571 EEDYDKL
+571 EEDYNKL
-578 SDAIANSEGVAKSM
+578 SDAIANSEGVAKNM

-601 RQLQILKS
+601 GQLQILKS

-637 DWFNKLDESQK
+637 DWFNQLDESQK
-648 EMVATIGLVVAAM
+648 EMVVTIGLVAAALGPM
-661 APLLI
+661 LI
-666 MIGKVGQGI
+666 AIGKVSTGI
-675 DVLLKTTSSLGGLLG
+675 GALLHMTSSLGGVLG
-690 TMGMTG
+690 ALGMTG
-696 GPILM
+696 GPIMM

-711 AYLAVKDD
+711 AYLTVKDD
-719 LDEYYDKARELSEEE
+719 SDEYYDKARELSEEE

-864 GQARQASEDYNKA
+864 GQAKQASEDYNKA

-893 EYAQNDSTGVTIGQG
+893 EYAQNDSTGVTIGQR

-922 GSVRGYKEHMDQMNT
+922 GSVRGYKEHMDQMNI

-1028 LERLSRLE
+1028 LELRSRQE

-1041 EDAGKAVTDAAG
+1041 ENAGNSATDAAA
-1053 AVKEKSGE
+1053 AVSGKAGE
-1061 MESAGT
+1061 MESAGG
-1067 DVGKQI
+1067 DFAA
-1073 PSGLSK
+1073 GLAK
-1079 GIISGK
+1079 GIIDNAK
-1085 GVALTSVQK
+1085 LVADAVINVADDTV
-1094 MCDEVVNT
+1094 EATRT
-1102 AKNRLGIHSPSTV
+1102 AWDSHSPSRV
-1115 FAYIGQMSGKGFI
+1115 AKDIGTDYPAGLAEGI
-1128 TGWAGTVA
+1128 TEGTG
-1136 EMQNTI
+1136 Q
-1142 RSSVSKAVTEA
+1142 VTEA
-1153 TATFSGI
+1153 VTQLATAAT
-1160 EESLLSLRDSSGS
+1160 S
-1173 TISEVVKNAEE
+1173 TLET
-1184 AQEALQKIQD
+1184 QLQQSD
-1194 GLEKTIYGQ
+1194 TTTQTYQTSMGTSWSTWAANLVTT
-1203 INTFDKFDGK
+1203 INTSLAGIGLGASTQLGTIKSSFAAETDAINTDWATKWTAIETKHK
-1213 TKMSTNELLEN
+1213 TTLQDIKTLTSTVLQAIKALNR
-1224 MQSQVDGTEQWS
+1224 TE
-1236 DNLRELAERG
+1236 
-1246 IDQVLLQKL
+1246 
-1255 AEMGPKG
+1255 
-1262 AGYVAVFAKMTEEEL
+1262 TE
-1277 QKANDLFEQTMTL
+1277 TMKTDTI
-1290 PEATAES
+1290 TA
-1297 IMQSYQVA
+1297 MNQMVA
-1305 GSMTT
+1305 GVDAELKNLEPTVKA
-1310 QGFKD
+1310 GFDPAVKHITD
-1315 GVTEGIPQVMGEVS
+1315 LIPQA
-1329 KISQG
+1329 
-1334 VTAIIESLIPLA
+1334 T
-1346 DTWSEDMMDGFV
+1346 TWSHDMMDNFI
-1358 QGIRDKTSEVE
+1358 QGIRDKMEELE
-1369 DACRSVADTVSDYL
+1369 DACRDVADTVSDYM

-1404 KGLEEGIRGNMWR
+1404 QGLAKGIRDNR
-1417 VTDQMAALAGS
+1417 NLITDQMKILAG
-1428 MDVMTMDMSGGGE
+1428 DMVSLQMGG
-1441 QNSGV
+1441 QQVRQPVNLASYN
-1446 TQRVISLLEA
+1446 VIAL
-1456 YLPDIASQKY
+1456 
-1466 VMMDG
+1466 DG
-1471 KALVG
+1471 KQVAEVVNE
-1476 KTAGQMDRKLG
+1476 QLG
-1487 QVQAL
+1487 IL
-1492 KERIG
+1492 L

>member
-19 LNKALSGVNKEISST
+19 LSKALSGVNKEISGT

-46 LDPTNTELLRQKQK
+46 LDPSNTELLQQKQK
-60 LLAEAVQ
+60 LLADAV
-67 GTKGKL
+67 GETKTKL
-73 DTLKEANRQVAESAS
+73 DTLKEAERQAE
-88 NYDAWKEKYDPIKK
+88 EQFK
-102 QIDETKNKLGDLK
+102 QGK
-115 EQSRNADEQLANGE
+115 
-129 ISQEKYDAIQEEIKK
+129 ISE
-144 TSSELKTLQ
+144 
-153 KSAKEVSDEFGNPVA
+153 
-168 PEQYDALQREIAET
+168 EQYNALKREVIDT
-182 EQQLKS
+182 EQKLKS
-188 LEDQAGKANT
+188 LEDQAGKANV

-258 TGEDFDKLRDK
+258 TGEDFDRLRDK

-278 YSASEAADAMSYMAM
+278 FSASEAADAMSYMAM

-307 IMNLAAASGADLA
+307 IMDLAAASGADLA

-403 RAAIT
+403 RGALT
-408 NMVKPTES
+408 NMVKPTEA

-448 FAVTTEEQKARRLA
+448 FAVTTEEQKAQRLA

-512 KLGVKVTKKTNK
+512 KLGVKVTKKTNR

-571 EEDYDKL
+571 EEDYNKL
-578 SDAIANSEGVAKSM
+578 SDAIANSEGVARSM

-601 RQLQILKS
+601 GQLQILKC

-637 DWFNKLDESQK
+637 DWFNQLDESQK
-648 EMVATIGLVVAAM
+648 EMVVTIGLVAAALGPM
-661 APLLI
+661 LI
-666 MIGKVGQGI
+666 AIGKVSTGI
-675 DVLLKTTSSLGGLLG
+675 GALLHMTSSLGGVLG
-690 TMGMTG
+690 ALGMTG
-696 GPILM
+696 GPIMM

-711 AYLAVKDD
+711 AYLTVKDD
-719 LDEYYDKARELSEEE
+719 SDEYYDKARELSEEE
-734 QDSIDRVD
+734 QDSIERVD

-864 GQARQASEDYNKA
+864 GQAKQASEDYNKA

-893 EYAQNDSTGVTIGQG
+893 EYAQNDSTGVTIGQR

-1028 LERLSRLE
+1028 LELRSRQE

-1041 EDAGKAVTDAAG
+1041 ENAGNSATDAAA
-1053 AVKEKSGE
+1053 AVSGKAGE
-1061 MESAGT
+1061 MESAGG
-1067 DVGKQI
+1067 DFAA
-1073 PSGLSK
+1073 GLAK
-1079 GIISGK
+1079 GIIDNAK
-1085 GVALTSVQK
+1085 LVADAVINVADDTV
-1094 MCDEVVNT
+1094 EATRT
-1102 AKNRLGIHSPSTV
+1102 AWDSHSPSRV
-1115 FAYIGQMSGKGFI
+1115 AKDIGTDYPAGLAEGI
-1128 TGWAGTVA
+1128 TEGTG
-1136 EMQNTI
+1136 Q
-1142 RSSVSKAVTEA
+1142 VTEA
-1153 TATFSGI
+1153 VTQLATAAT
-1160 EESLLSLRDSSGS
+1160 S
-1173 TISEVVKNAEE
+1173 TLET
-1184 AQEALQKIQD
+1184 QLQQSD
-1194 GLEKTIYGQ
+1194 TTTQTYQASMGTSWSTWAANLVTT
-1203 INTFDKFDGK
+1203 INTSLAGIGLGASTQLGTIKSSFAAETDAINTDWATKWTAIETKHK
-1213 TKMSTNELLEN
+1213 TTLQDIKTLTSTVLQAIKTLNR
-1224 MQSQVDGTEQWS
+1224 TE
-1236 DNLRELAERG
+1236 
-1246 IDQVLLQKL
+1246 
-1255 AEMGPKG
+1255 
-1262 AGYVAVFAKMTEEEL
+1262 TE
-1277 QKANDLFEQTMTL
+1277 TMKTDTI
-1290 PEATAES
+1290 TA
-1297 IMQSYQVA
+1297 MNQMVA
-1305 GSMTT
+1305 GVDAELKNLEPTVKA
-1310 QGFKD
+1310 GFDPAVKHITD
-1315 GVTEGIPQVMGEVS
+1315 LIPQA
-1329 KISQG
+1329 
-1334 VTAIIESLIPLA
+1334 T
-1346 DTWSEDMMDGFV
+1346 TWSHDMMDNFI
-1358 QGIRDKTSEVE
+1358 QGIRDKMEELE
-1369 DACRSVADTVSDYL
+1369 DACRDVADTVSDYM

-1404 KGLEEGIRGNMWR
+1404 QGLAKGIRDNR
-1417 VTDQMAALAGS
+1417 NLITDQMKILAADMAAIQGVAGNG
-1428 MDVMTMDMSGGGE
+1428 D
-1441 QNSGV
+1441 
-1446 TQRVISLLEA
+1446 RPVINFSNRTVVELEGRQ
-1456 YLPDIASQKY
+1456 I
-1466 VMMDG
+1466 
-1471 KALVG
+1471 
-1476 KTAGQMDRKLG
+1476 G
-1487 QVQAL
+1487 QVVDEYL
-1492 KERIG
+1492 GGVYG